1 MTILG
6 SALAGAGIGSLVPVV
21 GTAAGAVIGFGVGVV
36 LEIIGIKEAA
46 KVAYEAS
53 EDFQIMQ
60 DILDRCTDASSRTSS
75 AMDSLKNEIA
85 DLDATVANYGIA
97 RQLADD
103 IFDINENANASAYE
117 LQQMAVKVDVLNGLN
132 ISGLRLSIDET
143 NGRVIET
150 RASVEQL
157 IEFST

>member
-1 MTILG
+1 MSLVIEGITAQIGGGAPSLSGGLMTILG

-75 AMDSLKNEIA
+75 AMDSLKMKLLTWMPRWLTMEL
-85 DLDATVANYGIA
+85 LDNLRTIS
-97 RQLADD
+97 L
-103 IFDINENANASAYE
+103 ISTKM
-117 LQQMAVKVDVLNGLN
+117 QMHLHMNSSKW
-132 ISGLRLSIDET
+132 
-143 NGRVIET
+143 
-150 RASVEQL
+150 Q
-157 IEFST
+157 